1 MLNLIK
7 TICRF
12 VLLLVHQILY
22 TIRRKVLQSHP
33 YTFIPFDFPEEI
45 EVLLLYR
52 PRAPNTTSSAIVKI
66 LKLRFIQPRQ
76 SVRESR
82 KFSLFHRP
90 DIFSLLKA
98 IGSRRSYALIFA
110 LCNRWR
116 GVDIINSK
124 RSPHAISIALCPLHR
139 EIYSFQKYK
148 YLYI

>member
-1 MLNLIK
+1 MSFF
-7 TICRF
+7 CS
-12 VLLLVHQILY
+12 LLLVHQILY
-22 TIRRKVLQSHP
+22 TIRHKVLQSHP
-33 YTFIPFDFPEEI
+33 YTFIPFDFPQEI

-66 LKLRFIQPRQ
+66 SKLQFIQPRQ
-76 SVRESR
+76 RVRESR

-116 GVDIINSK
+116 GVDITNSQ
-124 RSPHAISIALCPLHR
+124 RSPCNFVALCPLCR
-139 EIYSFQKYK
+139 EIYSFKKYK